1 MKVVFSTAYGA
12 VVYFGTG
19 VDGPHPQQTIP
30 IMRALSLLTAAL
42 LLSVTAAQAQKV
54 NDAVEIES
62 TGSWYPGKILQVD
75 GDKFFVA
82 YDGWSDTF
90 NEWVGKDRLRG
101 LKAEAAPEAPAA
113 LTKFKVGDR
122 VEVEYGMSPAPATIV
137 YVGENKYEVEFD
149 YKPWG
154 KKFYTEKEIKKL

>member
-1 MKVVFSTAYGA
+1 
-12 VVYFGTG
+12 
-19 VDGPHPQQTIP
+19 
-30 IMRALSLLTAAL
+30 MRTLPLLSAAL
-42 LLSVTAAQAQKV
+42 LLSVTAVQAQQV

-62 TGSWYPGKILQVD
+62 AGSWYPGKVLQVEE
-75 GDKFFVA
+75 GRFFVA
-82 YDGWSDTF
+82 YDGWSETF
-90 NEWVGKDRLRG
+90 NEWVTKDRLRG
-101 LKAEAAPEAPAA
+101 VKTEAAPAA

>member
-1 MKVVFSTAYGA
+1 
-12 VVYFGTG
+12 
-19 VDGPHPQQTIP
+19 
-30 IMRALSLLTAAL
+30 MRALSTVDRILARSSSSEDPDITKLHMRHLSLLATAL
-42 LLSVTAAQAQKV
+42 LFCATVANAQNV

-62 TGSWYPGKILQVD
+62 AGSWYPGKVLKLE
-75 GDKFFVA
+75 GDKFFVS
-82 YDGWSDTF
+82 YDGWSESF
-90 NEWVGKDRLRG
+90 NEWVTKERLRTG
-101 LKAEAAPEAPAA
+101 KTGTAPATPAA

-122 VEVEYGMSPAPATIV
+122 VEVEYCIAPAPATIV

>member
-1 MKVVFSTAYGA
+1 MMR
-12 VVYFGTG
+12 
-19 VDGPHPQQTIP
+19 P
-30 IMRALSLLTAAL
+30 ITLLVAAL
-42 LLSVTAAQAQKV
+42 LLTATATQAQQA

-62 TGSWYPGKILQVD
+62 AGSWYPGKVLQVE

-82 YDGWSDTF
+82 YDGWSETF
-90 NEWVGKDRLRG
+90 NEWVTKDRLRG
-101 LKAEAAPEAPAA
+101 LKAEAAPGPSAPA

-154 KKFYTEKEIKKL
+154 KKFYTEKQIKKL